1 MRSSLPANIGSDGR
15 IVAVLGPTNTGKT
28 HLAVERMLAHESG
41 MMGFPLRLL
50 AREIYDRIVAI
61 KGERAVSLMTG
72 EEKIG
77 ADNARYVIAT
87 VEAMPMERTV
97 AFLAVDEIQ
106 LCADYERGHVFTDR
120 LLNARGYAE
129 TMFLG
134 SDTIRPLLRRL
145 VPSAELVT
153 RPRFSTLSHAGQF
166 KLNRLPRRSA
176 IVAFTAGDVYT
187 LAEVLRR
194 QRGGAAVV
202 LGALSPRTRNAQ
214 VAMYQSGEVDH
225 LVATDAIGMGLNMD
239 LAHVT
244 FAQLTKFDGREN
256 RRLFATEVAQIAGRA
271 GRHMADGTFGTSTR
285 AGAMDERLVE
295 AVETHSF
302 PPLKALRWRST
313 DLDFASVDRLLS
325 SLDRP
330 PPAEGL
336 IKVRDAL
343 DDRSIAILARREEV
357 RERASGR
364 ERVRLL
370 WQVCQIPDFRKM
382 LTDAHIQLLAT
393 VFNHLTGPAGV
404 LPDDWVAR
412 MIAGLDRMDGDIDT
426 LVNRIAHIRTWTYL
440 SHRDAWL
447 RDPRHWQG
455 LAREVEDRLSD
466 ALHERLTQKFVDRR
480 TAALLR
486 SMREQGEL
494 EAMVA
499 EDGEVSV
506 DDHPVGRMD
515 GFRFTLVDVEE
526 DVERRVLTAAAR
538 KAVVREVNERA
549 RRIVEAEDD
558 ELVLDGTK
566 LLWEGAEVAQLAAS
580 SRALDLECVFLGSDA
595 LSGQQVEA
603 IRARLRRWL
612 DRWLEDR
619 LGPLAALKR
628 ASRGTALGGAARGL
642 AYRIV
647 EALGTMAVEDAGEQL
662 AALGESDR
670 KILSKLG
677 LRFGVLNIYLPELIR
692 PASVEALALLHGL
705 GKGEAIRS
713 PPPGRV
719 NLRGDEIP
727 QSPLVFGY
735 MRIGDIALRVDMTER
750 LAARLRAAA
759 RNAERF
765 AIDADMLS
773 IGGLSKSDLT
783 SILPALGFRVTMI
796 DDEPMVSRRRRRS
809 QPRPR
814 PVERKRKAMSGPGNP
829 SDSPFAALAQLKVNP
844 S

>member
-1 MRSSLPANIGSDGR
+1 
-15 IVAVLGPTNTGKT
+15 
-28 HLAVERMLAHESG
+28 
-41 MMGFPLRLL
+41 
-50 AREIYDRIVAI
+50 
-61 KGERAVSLMTG
+61 
-72 EEKIG
+72 
-77 ADNARYVIAT
+77 
-87 VEAMPMERTV
+87 
-97 AFLAVDEIQ
+97 
-106 LCADYERGHVFTDR
+106 
-120 LLNARGYAE
+120 
-129 TMFLG
+129 
-134 SDTIRPLLRRL
+134 
-145 VPSAELVT
+145 
-153 RPRFSTLSHAGQF
+153 
-166 KLNRLPRRSA
+166 
-176 IVAFTAGDVYT
+176 
-187 LAEVLRR
+187 
-194 QRGGAAVV
+194 
-202 LGALSPRTRNAQ
+202 Q

-313 DLDFASVDRLLS
+313 DLDFASIDRLLS

-343 DDRSIAILARREEV
+343 DDRSIAILARRDEV

-466 ALHERLTQKFVDRR
+466 ALHERLTQKFVDKR

-549 RRIVEAEDD
+549 RRIVEADD
-558 ELVLDGTK
+558 GDLVLDGTR

-580 SRALDLECVFLGSDA
+580 SRPLDLECVFLGSDA

-612 DRWLEDR
+612 DLWLEDR
-619 LGPLAALKR
+619 LGPLAALER

-735 MRIGDIALRVDMTER
+735 MRIGNIALRVDMIER

-773 IGGLSKSDLT
+773 IGGLSKPDLT
-783 SILPALGFRVTMI
+783 SILPALGFRVTMV

-814 PVERKRKAMSGPGNP
+814 PVERKRKAMNGPGG
-829 SDSPFAALAQLKVNP
+829 SSHSPFAALAQLKVNP